1 MKAADT
7 KSTYRSPKSF
17 LSNMAT
23 SKLKSITKNRKKQNS
38 AIMKSSNSCLT
49 KRHMVVARMIK
60 REMEEDHIRGMMK
73 EVKPKEK
80 GLSRERIEEISNIIR
95 ATKMIKKK
103 IKSCSKN

>member
-1 MKAADT
+1 
-7 KSTYRSPKSF
+7 
-17 LSNMAT
+17 
-23 SKLKSITKNRKKQNS
+23 
-38 AIMKSSNSCLT
+38 
-49 KRHMVVARMIK
+49 MIK

-80 GLSRERIEEISNIIR
+80 GLSRERIEEISNFIR